1 MSRLAEFQN
10 TLLQR
15 EGQLKMAEDELA
27 ESEVDVKKIR
37 SHRNTILLSRDILS
51 KIAKLKREETTQK
64 IEKIVSHGLQS
75 VLKDSSVQF
84 KIIEHQ
90 TEKNINYKFAL
101 EGKGYTSEDIRNEK
115 GGGVQNLVS
124 FILTVILSLMLD
136 SNQTRFFVFDE
147 KFAQLSRNYL
157 PAAGSLMRELADRL
171 GCQFL
176 LVSHQTELES
186 HADVVYEFAQ
196 NSSGITSATR
206 IS

>member
-1 MSRLAEFQN
+1 MGRLAEFQS

-15 EGQLKMAEDELA
+15 EGQLKMSEQELSD
-27 ESEVDVKKIR
+27 SERDVEIVR
-37 SHRNTILLSRDILS
+37 SHRNTIQLSRDILS

-75 VLKDSSVQF
+75 VLKDPSVQF

-136 SNQTRFFVFDE
+136 PNQTRFFVFDE

-186 HADVVYEFAQ
+186 HADVVYEFTQ
-196 NSSGITSATR
+196 NSSGITSAVR

>member
-1 MSRLAEFQN
+1 MSRLEEFQS
-10 TLLQR
+10 TLVKR
-15 EGQLKMAEDELA
+15 EGQLQMAEQELKQS
-27 ESEVDVKKIR
+27 ESDVEIVR
-37 SHRNTILLSRDILS
+37 VYRNTILLSRDILA

-64 IEKIVSHGLQS
+64 IEKIVSHGLQT
-75 VLKDSSVQF
+75 VLKDQSVQF

-136 SNQTRFFVFDE
+136 KNQTRFFVFDE

-157 PAAGSLMRELADRL
+157 PAAGLLMRELADRL

-176 LVSHQTELES
+176 LVSHQTELEDY
-186 HADVVYEFAQ
+186 ADIVYQFTQ